1 MITKTVTREEII
13 EKLLVELED
22 MEVELPDSPTDELD
36 FVEDCEMDS
45 LDLAEFIARIEQ
57 VFRIEIDDEEWKSL
71 NTLGLAVDRICEG
84 CTSPNLTGL

>member
-1 MITKTVTREEII
+1 MIKTISREEII
-13 EKLLVELED
+13 EKLLIELED

-57 VFRIEIDDEEWKSL
+57 IFQIEIDDDEWKSL
-71 NTLGLAVDRICEG
+71 NKLGLAVERIARPQ
-84 CTSPNLTGL
+84 T